1 MACGTGLVFQ
11 SAKLV
16 TAIGPMLGFG
26 GGCVNT
32 RVFRASL
39 ASNPVGFATLG
50 SSWVAIMF
58 SRIAGS
64 ASVRLRLMEP
74 GSR

>member
-11 SAKLV
+11 SAKFV
-16 TAIGPMLGFG
+16 TDIGPMLGFG
-26 GGCVNT
+26 GGCANT
-32 RVFRASL
+32 RVFKASL
-39 ASNPVGFATLG
+39 ASNPVGFSTLG
-50 SSWVAIMF
+50 SGRVAIMF
-58 SRIAGS
+58 SLIAGS